1 MPAPISSIT
10 AVAPEIIRPGVAA
23 TGKPGEFLN
32 VFQDAIRNVES
43 LQTTATQKVEDFL
56 SGESDELHSTVLST
70 QRAELAFDMLLQVR
84 NKVVTAYQ
92 QIMGMQM

>member
-1 MPAPISSIT
+1 MTAPISPIT
-10 AVAPEIIRPGVAA
+10 AIAPDAISPAIA
-23 TGKPGEFLN
+23 TGKPGEFLG
-32 VFQDAIRNVES
+32 VFQDAIQHVED
-43 LQTTATQKVEDFL
+43 LQTSAKQKVEGFL

-70 QRAELAFDMLLQVR
+70 QRAELAFDMMLQVR